1 VVDVPFAPFFLSQ
14 MLGHHY
20 TTSYSCLDELSS
32 MDPELYKSLSYVKVR
47 AFTCTCAWHSV
58 NVIIPCA
65 CARGKSNQFVH
76 LSSLSLYAQKWP
88 DLEM

>member
-1 VVDVPFAPFFLSQ
+1 MVDVPFAPFFLSQ

-47 AFTCTCAWHSV
+47 
-58 NVIIPCA
+58 
-65 CARGKSNQFVH
+65 KQ
-76 LSSLSLYAQKWP
+76 
-88 DLEM
+88 